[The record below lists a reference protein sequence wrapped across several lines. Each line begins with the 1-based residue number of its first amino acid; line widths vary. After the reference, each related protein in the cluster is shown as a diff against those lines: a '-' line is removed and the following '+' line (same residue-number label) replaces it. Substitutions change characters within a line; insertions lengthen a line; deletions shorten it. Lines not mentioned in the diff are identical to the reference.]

1 MFKAALAKP
10 IKTYDFKRSKVLLS
24 HLGIDLPAPA
34 FDSRLAKYLLST
46 VDDNE
51 LSTIARLYTEYVL
64 DSDEAVYGKGA
75 KRAVPDK
82 AVLLSH
88 LARKIV
94 VLNHSEK
101 AMLDKLTEHQ
111 QASLLFDMEQPLA
124 NVLAKM
130 EIAGISVKKE
140 TLQDM
145 EKANQAVIDELT
157 QEIYDLAGM
166 EFNIN
171 SPKQLG
177 ELLFDKMQLPTSYT
191 KKTKTG
197 YSTAV
202 DVLERLAPISPIVS
216 KILEYRQ
223 IAKLQSTY
231 IVGLQ
236 DFILKDGKIHTRYLQ
251 DLTQTGRLSSVDP
264 NLQNIPVR
272 LEQGRLIRKAFVPE
286 TADEVLLSSDYS
298 QIELR
303 VLAHI
308 SNDEHLIAAFREGAD
323 IHTSTAMR
331 VFGIEKPEDV
341 TPNDRRNAK
350 AVNFGIVYGISDYG
364 LANNLGIPRKV
375 AKQYIETYFERYPG
389 IKDYMERVVR
399 DSKAKGYVETLFHRR
414 RELPDINARNFNV
427 RQFAERTAI
436 NSPIQGSAADIL
448 KIAMINLDKAL
459 VEGKFKT
466 KMLLQVHDE
475 IILEVPKD
483 ELEAIEK
490 LVKETMESAIE
501 LSVPLV
507 ADESAGQTWYEA
519 K

>member
-1 MFKAALAKP
+1 M
-10 IKTYDFKRSKVLLS
+10 VC
-24 HLGIDLPAPA
+24 
-34 FDSRLAKYLLST
+34 
-46 VDDNE
+46 
-51 LSTIARLYTEYVL
+51 
-64 DSDEAVYGKGA
+64 
-75 KRAVPDK
+75 
-82 AVLLSH
+82 
-88 LARKIV
+88 
-94 VLNHSEK
+94 
-101 AMLDKLTEHQ
+101 
-111 QASLLFDMEQPLA
+111 
-124 NVLAKM
+124 
-130 EIAGISVKKE
+130 
-140 TLQDM
+140 
-145 EKANQAVIDELT
+145 
-157 QEIYDLAGM
+157 
-166 EFNIN
+166 
-171 SPKQLG
+171 
-177 ELLFDKMQLPTSYT
+177 
-191 KKTKTG
+191 
-197 YSTAV
+197 
-202 DVLERLAPISPIVS
+202 
-216 KILEYRQ
+216 
-223 IAKLQSTY
+223 
-231 IVGLQ
+231 Q

-350 AVNFGIVYGISDYG
+350 AVNFGIVYGIQTMV
-364 LANNLGIPRKV
+364 LLITWVFHVKLLNNTSRLTSNAI
-375 AKQYIETYFERYPG
+375 QG